1 MTKEELK
8 MKGEETRLRLI
19 YEYLEQNS
27 LSDCV
32 KSAKKGQK

>member
-1 MTKEELK
+1 MTKEQLK
-8 MKGEETRLRLI
+8 MEEEEARLRLI

-32 KSAKKGQK
+32 KRAKKGQK